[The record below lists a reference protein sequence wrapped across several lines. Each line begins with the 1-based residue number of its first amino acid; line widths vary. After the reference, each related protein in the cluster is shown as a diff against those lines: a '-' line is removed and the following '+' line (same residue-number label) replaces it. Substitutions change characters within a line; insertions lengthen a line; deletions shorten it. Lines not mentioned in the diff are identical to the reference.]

1 MTGKWFTLIKEAAVG
16 IRSLRI
22 KSLHSNKQHSKIFMW
37 GRATLPP
44 GNQQLQLMGP
54 GTLLPVLYHLSM
66 QIETTVTF
74 RQLLL
79 LDLLQI
85 LCKSPSP
92 QSNESLQPKTVIVAH
107 KTLVYAAVFFCL
119 LSSQSYPMHDF
130 VSCQD
135 YRNPLK
141 ETDKETGPFSDA
153 LHWLRSTRNRS
164 R

>member
-1 MTGKWFTLIKEAAVG
+1 MTGKWFTLIKEAAIG
-16 IRSLRI
+16 IRSLWI
-22 KSLHSNKQHSKIFMW
+22 KSLHGNKQHSKIFMW

-44 GNQQLQLMGP
+44 GNQQLQLMAP

>member
-44 GNQQLQLMGP
+44 CNQQLQLMGP

-66 QIETTVTF
+66 QIQTTVTF
-74 RQLLL
+74 KQLLL

-92 QSNESLQPKTVIVAH
+92 QSNESLQPKTVI
-107 KTLVYAAVFFCL
+107 VFFCL